1 MSLLLEMMMHM
12 PARNIRK
19 HFGPEEK
26 ETGLLQDW
34 SLGKMTDTELNE
46 REDLT
51 YSTSPSR
58 RRIGSLDIAY
68 IPSMS
73 GKKIPKMDF
82 KQRHIISENGDKAS
96 SGQTGQRS

>member
-1 MSLLLEMMMHM
+1 MSLLLEMMMNM

-19 HFGPEEK
+19 HFSPEEM
-26 ETGLLQDW
+26 ESGMLQDC
-34 SLGKMTDTELNE
+34 SLGKMTDTEMNE
-46 REDLT
+46 REDLI

-73 GKKIPKMDF
+73 GKKIPNMDF
-82 KQRHIISENGDKAS
+82 KQTDIISENGKKAS
-96 SGQTGQRS
+96 SGQTEQRS